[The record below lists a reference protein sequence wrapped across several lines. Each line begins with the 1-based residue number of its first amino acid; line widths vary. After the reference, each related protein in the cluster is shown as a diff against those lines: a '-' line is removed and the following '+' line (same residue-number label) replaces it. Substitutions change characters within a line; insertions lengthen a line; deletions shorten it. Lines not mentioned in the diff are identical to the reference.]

1 MLAIKS
7 KTGRINVARIAAPV
21 FVFIILSSYAYASQ
35 AALEAA
41 KRNAIEFAS
50 TYMTSETHIKDFELE
65 KDLVSA
71 YANATVKIIKELEN
85 GWYRDAKSGD
95 CFRVKIKVEVIP
107 DEKAMDKVSKRKDV
121 ADDPSAPLHV
131 RLWTDK
137 ISMPVSYTRMLPEKM
152 FRFCPT
158 HTEMKT
164 ISRAGLSMKYR
175 LETTGLIWK

>member
-1 MLAIKS
+1 
-7 KTGRINVARIAAPV
+7 
-21 FVFIILSSYAYASQ
+21 
-35 AALEAA
+35 
-41 KRNAIEFAS
+41 
-50 TYMTSETHIKDFELE
+50 MTSETHIKDFELE

-121 ADDPSAPLHV
+121 AV
-131 RLWTDK
+131 
-137 ISMPVSYTRMLPEKM
+137 SMPVSYTRMLPEKM

-175 LETTGLIWK
+175 PAMTNLIWK